1 VACRI
6 LGIPFRTYL
15 PISLAP
21 ERKFLVDMHS
31 KTPVECETSDTNN
44 FPFDYQAIHS
54 EDAPFQSYTQSSL
67 NIMNKVKIDA
77 KKILKSGFTENSKHY
92 KYTNFFNSMV
102 HEYQSVLSKS
112 SSIKNLCLAKTDK
125 CILVTLH
132 MQPEA
137 STSPCGLIPDQRHV
151 VHLLASTFPD
161 HTILV
166 KEHPIQLLF
175 LTTNRSHLYSNK
187 TGFRFN
193 GYYTSMLSR
202 KNVIFISAYASIN
215 DIMSSYNIQALATY
229 SGSPAVSAL
238 VKKIPVISFG
248 IAAYT
253 GYRGVISFNNHPSLD
268 LRSELLVASDYLKN
282 ISSVEDDLRNHMQSL
297 SFPWHFAQ
305 TDRNGTSLTSDDLL
319 KESLNA
325 IYYALKSI

>member
-1 VACRI
+1 
-6 LGIPFRTYL
+6 
-15 PISLAP
+15 
-21 ERKFLVDMHS
+21 
-31 KTPVECETSDTNN
+31 
-44 FPFDYQAIHS
+44 
-54 EDAPFQSYTQSSL
+54 
-67 NIMNKVKIDA
+67 
-77 KKILKSGFTENSKHY
+77 
-92 KYTNFFNSMV
+92 
-102 HEYQSVLSKS
+102 
-112 SSIKNLCLAKTDK
+112 
-125 CILVTLH
+125 
-132 MQPEA
+132 
-137 STSPCGLIPDQRHV
+137 
-151 VHLLASTFPD
+151 
-161 HTILV
+161 
-166 KEHPIQLLF
+166 
-175 LTTNRSHLYSNK
+175 
-187 TGFRFN
+187 
-193 GYYTSMLSR
+193 MLSR

-253 GYRGVISFNNHPSLD
+253 GYRGVVSFNNHPSLD

-325 IYYALKSI
+325 IYYALQSI